1 MEFAFNDDQVAFRDA
16 VRELL
21 QAECPPSAVRE
32 AWSPAS
38 SGIARNGWA
47 RLAEMGIFGVLAPEA
62 LGGLGMAETDLVL
75 VLEETGRVAFPGPVV
90 EHAMAAVPLLVALDD
105 PGGWL
110 SDAIGGRTVLTLG
123 PVPGV
128 IPYGDAADVV
138 LGGSPEAI
146 WACTRDDIGLSAFQR
161 LPSVDGARR
170 PLLARSRP
178 DGARVLASGERARA
192 AWADAWDR
200 AALGTAAQLLGLA
213 DRMLAMTVAYAK
225 TRHQFGVPIGSYQA
239 VKHHLADA
247 LVGIEFARPVV
258 YRAADSLATGH
269 PDRSVHVSM
278 AKAYAGDAAVL
289 VARKSLQC
297 HGAIGYTTEYDLHL
311 FMKRAWVLAASWGDA
326 AAHRERVADAL
337 LGAAQGS

>member
-1 MEFAFNDDQVAFRDA
+1 MEFAFNDDQVAFRNA

-21 QAECPPSAVRE
+21 EAECPPSAVRE
-32 AWSPAS
+32 AWSPGS
-38 SGIARNGWA
+38 SGIVLNGWA
-47 RLAEMGIFGVLAPEA
+47 KLAEMGTFGVLAPQSS
-62 LGGLGMAETDLVL
+62 GGLGMGETDLVL
-75 VLEETGRVAFPGPVV
+75 VLEETGRFAFPGPVV
-90 EHAMAAVPLLVALDD
+90 EHAMAGVPLLVALDD
-105 PGGWL
+105 PYGWL
-110 SDAIGGRTVLTLG
+110 NDAVEGRIVLTLG
-123 PVPGV
+123 PVPGL

-138 LGGSPEAI
+138 LGGGPEAI
-146 WACTRDDIGLSAFQR
+146 WACTRDDIGPSAFQC
-161 LPSVDGARR
+161 LPSVDGVRR
-170 PLLARSRP
+170 PLLARSQP
-178 DGARVLASGERARA
+178 DGARVLARGATARA
-192 AWADAWDR
+192 AWADACDR

-225 TRHQFGVPIGSYQA
+225 ARHQFGVPIGSYQA

-278 AKAYAGDAAVL
+278 AKAYAGDAALL

-326 AAHRERVADAL
+326 AAHRTRVADAV
-337 LGAAQGS
+337 LGPAQGS